1 MSREVDERVVQMQ
14 FDNAQFERGTRQT
27 MGTLEKLKQSLQFKG
42 VEKGFERISSASQK
56 VDFSEMTKALE
67 SIESKFSAVN
77 VIAVTAL
84 TSITNK
90 AIATGERLVKALSLD
105 PIISGFQEYETQ
117 INAVQTIL
125 ANTSSKGTT
134 LDQVNAALDELNHYA
149 DLTIYNFTEMTRNI
163 GTFTAAGVDLDTSVA
178 AIKGIANLA
187 AVSGSTSQQ
196 ASTAMYQLSQAL
208 ASGTVKLQD
217 WNSVVNAGIGQAL
230 FTLGTVAI
238 QTIIDLIAWA
248 WDGGGGE
255 GGGIKGA
262 LSSLWANITSFI
274 GEKFNP
280 ANWFKEGSLLDGLF
294 GAANKAAD
302 ERDATEYGKSVG
314 DKLAEGMNNSQKDVR
329 ESSVN
334 LAKTVEDATRETA
347 GINSPSTMMEEN
359 GYWLDMGLAQG
370 MEGSAGMAAI
380 TAACG
385 NISSTINSQFR
396 DYWGI
401 HSPSTV
407 SQGDASN
414 ILAGMCIGFSQTDGL
429 QNSLLALNGG
439 IRSTLLSG
447 MDTTKTDVTNKA
459 TNIVG
464 ALSGVF
470 GGTTTT
476 AEDILKTLGGSGS
489 TTTKPTTTGHTSP
502 TKKTGKTLA
511 EQIAENY
518 SKKLKANKYLLEAA
532 DKEYSLWEA
541 REGDIATNEQITQK
555 RSEYIGTKITRQT
568 SRVKIA
574 QEQYDELLKR
584 VGKNNDKTREAYNTL
599 MDEQATLENLQK
611 SQYEDTYSDLFD
623 RYDDESSAAENEY
636 SFWSSKYEKTAT
648 AAEKSN
654 KQIELINKKIGIQAK
669 ALTTAEEEY
678 TKTKDAFG
686 EESRK
691 TQEAYAR
698 YLKEQIEYQQL
709 VNSLNNAELD
719 RFDKQNERY
728 ALEMK
733 TYSNQQSILLKLFE
747 DGDYGVVT
755 STINMGAALRNMSYQ
770 LKRTTNAY
778 DKYNEYVQAGTQN
791 TDDGLAALHELQ
803 DERYSFIGY
812 AEAFADAL
820 NMSDDAKKVTASTF
834 TVKQRIF
841 RYRASAWSRSM
852 LTRTSCWQAGEVW
865 VSILPALEGQT
876 AGCTWM
882 CAKKRA
888 GGGGE
893 HRWKASLPPSSA
905 VL

>member
-1 MSREVDERVVQMQ
+1 
-14 FDNAQFERGTRQT
+14 
-27 MGTLEKLKQSLQFKG
+27 
-42 VEKGFERISSASQK
+42 
-56 VDFSEMTKALE
+56 
-67 SIESKFSAVN
+67 
-77 VIAVTAL
+77 
-84 TSITNK
+84 
-90 AIATGERLVKALSLD
+90 
-105 PIISGFQEYETQ
+105 
-117 INAVQTIL
+117 
-125 ANTSSKGTT
+125 
-134 LDQVNAALDELNHYA
+134 
-149 DLTIYNFTEMTRNI
+149 
-163 GTFTAAGVDLDTSVA
+163 
-178 AIKGIANLA
+178 
-187 AVSGSTSQQ
+187 
-196 ASTAMYQLSQAL
+196 
-208 ASGTVKLQD
+208 
-217 WNSVVNAGIGQAL
+217 
-230 FTLGTVAI
+230 
-238 QTIIDLIAWA
+238 
-248 WDGGGGE
+248 
-255 GGGIKGA
+255 
-262 LSSLWANITSFI
+262 
-274 GEKFNP
+274 
-280 ANWFKEGSLLDGLF
+280 
-294 GAANKAAD
+294 
-302 ERDATEYGKSVG
+302 
-314 DKLAEGMNNSQKDVR
+314 MN
-329 ESSVN
+329 
-334 LAKTVEDATRETA
+334 
-347 GINSPSTMMEEN
+347 
-359 GYWLDMGLAQG
+359 
-370 MEGSAGMAAI
+370 
-380 TAACG
+380 
-385 NISSTINSQFR
+385 
-396 DYWGI
+396 
-401 HSPSTV
+401 
-407 SQGDASN
+407 
-414 ILAGMCIGFSQTDGL
+414 
-429 QNSLLALNGG
+429 
-439 IRSTLLSG
+439 
-447 MDTTKTDVTNKA
+447 A

-489 TTTKPTTTGHTSP
+489 TTTKPTTTGHTSS

-574 QEQYDELLKR
+574 QEQYDALLKR

-599 MDEQATLENLQK
+599 MDEQATLENLK
-611 SQYEDTYSDLFD
+611 KTQYEDTYSDLFD

-820 NMSDDAKKVTASTF
+820 NMSDDAKKVTMQLGIA
-834 TVKQRIF
+834 I
-841 RYRASAWSRSM
+841 ADG
-852 LTRTSCWQAGEVW
+852 LIPLSC
-865 VSILPALEGQT
+865 
-876 AGCTWM
+876 
-882 CAKKRA
+882 
-888 GGGGE
+888 
-893 HRWKASLPPSSA
+893 
-905 VL
+905 